1 MSEYFRPI
9 INSDPTIP
17 SNASILQGTPFW
29 FTHVEKLTRNSEPE
43 IVLAKNIPKD
53 IFHNITDKRPKI
65 CGLSFDIPRVMGI
78 LNVTPD
84 SFSDGGRYSTLET
97 AEEHCISMVSA
108 GADIID
114 IGGESTRPGAL
125 EVETSE
131 EISRV
136 IPVIEE
142 ISNKITSKRNFERR
156 CLQKS
161 KKSCQNHA

>member
-17 SNASILQGTPFW
+17 SNASVLQGTPFW
-29 FTHVEKLTRNSEPE
+29 FTHAEKLTRNSEPE

-97 AEEHCISMVSA
+97 AEEHFISMVSA

-142 ISNKITSKRNFERR
+142 ISNKIYS
-156 CLQKS
+156 
-161 KKSCQNHA
+161 